1 MKISKPMLC
10 AILFTAHGAT
20 SFTASAGGSIPL
32 ARALRDPGPFDR
44 AIEQFGGRIVDP
56 VQFPNNVQGFQNYLA
71 SSGVRAFDAGELT
84 RPNHPVIA
92 AKLGFSSF
100 LPPQA
105 WWPRGAALALLA
117 QKIENLV
124 GEPVEVRNW
133 WRPQAYNRHPKVG
146 GAERGDHLEGFALDL
161 DYGTS
166 EARRRAERWLRSLV
180 ATDGWLQLSLGLG
193 DRTTHIG
200 ILSPRGHREW
210 HYASYPR

>member
-1 MKISKPMLC
+1 MKISKPMFC
-10 AILFTAHGAT
+10 AILLTVHGAT

-117 QKIENLV
+117 
-124 GEPVEVRNW
+124 
-133 WRPQAYNRHPKVG
+133 
-146 GAERGDHLEGFALDL
+146 
-161 DYGTS
+161 
-166 EARRRAERWLRSLV
+166 
-180 ATDGWLQLSLGLG
+180 
-193 DRTTHIG
+193 
-200 ILSPRGHREW
+200 
-210 HYASYPR
+210 